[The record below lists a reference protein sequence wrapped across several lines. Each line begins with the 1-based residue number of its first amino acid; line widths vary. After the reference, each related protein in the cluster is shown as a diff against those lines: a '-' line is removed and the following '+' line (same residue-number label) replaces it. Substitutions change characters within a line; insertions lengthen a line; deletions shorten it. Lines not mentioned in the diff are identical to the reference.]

1 MKIGI
6 TLSGGGARGIA
17 HIGVL
22 KALEEMGVEIAV
34 ISGTSAGSIV
44 GALYAHGYRP
54 EEILSIIQKV
64 SVFRSVRPAWTW
76 IGLLSLEGLREVLLK
91 YIPEN
96 NFAALKVPLTIAA
109 TDIKKGET
117 VYFSSGELIPCIVAS
132 CCVPAVFAPVSF
144 DGKLMIDG
152 GVLDNLPAKAIRQ
165 KCDLLIGSHCNPIG
179 SDFDAKNLR
188 TIIERSLLMAV
199 NGNTQK
205 SREFCDVFVEP
216 PELHKY
222 SGFGL
227 GKAQEIFDV
236 GYQFTKNNFNINQF
250 RSPSEQK
257 ATVA

>member
-17 HIGVL
+17 HIGIL
-22 KALEEMGVEIAV
+22 KALEEMGVEISV

-44 GALYAHGYRP
+44 GALYAHGCKP

-96 NFAALKVPLTIAA
+96 NFDALKVPLTIGA

-117 VYFSSGELIPCIVAS
+117 VYFSSGELISCIMAS

-144 DGKLMIDG
+144 DNKLLVDG
-152 GVLDNLPAKAIRQ
+152 GVLENLPAKPIRT

-179 SDFDAKNLR
+179 STFDAKSLR
-188 TIIERSLLMAV
+188 TIIERSLLMAI

-205 SREFCDVFVEP
+205 SRELCDVFIEP
-216 PELHKY
+216 PDLSKF

-227 GKAQEIFDV
+227 NKAQEIFDI
-236 GYQFTKNNFNINQF
+236 GYQFTKNNFKANQF
-250 RSPSEQK
+250 QSLSEQK
-257 ATVA
+257 NNA